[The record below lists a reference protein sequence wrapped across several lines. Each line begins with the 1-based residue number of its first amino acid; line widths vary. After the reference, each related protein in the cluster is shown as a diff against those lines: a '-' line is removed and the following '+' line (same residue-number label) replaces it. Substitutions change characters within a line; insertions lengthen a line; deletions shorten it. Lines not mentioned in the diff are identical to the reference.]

1 MKKAFI
7 TACRLIFVLNAALIR
22 RRHPAMAGETLIHTL
37 QRSPQPT
44 GGLITDAGRHID
56 AIDN

>member
-7 TACRLIFVLNAALIR
+7 NARRLIFVLNAALIR
-22 RRHPAMAGETLIHTL
+22 HRHPAMAGETLIHTL

-44 GGLITDAGRHID
+44 RGLIADAAKHID
-56 AIDN
+56 